1 MSSNYSKNST
11 DLYYKLYG
19 SNPTEQIKEPKELAE
34 PEILY
39 LENKIDKEIDNKN
52 GKIENDVSFEA
63 MSKLLNESASKYEII
78 KNILYLGNEED
89 KTNANFISELDNSF
103 IIISTYDKHLILYNE
118 NYKKILKIKFPLPIN
133 SFNELKSKENNN
145 IIRLICCSVYS
156 VYELSLDLINKEVKI
171 EKCIFSQN
179 LKEEKGKENKENI
192 DDECEEKKCF
202 NYHYMLKLNNNKE
215 LLCTNHGVYEGN
227 NILNKEENNQEPI
240 LFKQYT
246 ELVAL
251 NNRFICFKSNNQL
264 SKGED
269 SLTIFEM
276 NDKKIINKINGYSFS
291 ISPYKLIL
299 LSHNEKNKTLI
310 CGCTKYSS
318 EQKNGILIV
327 NFDLFEE
334 ESIKTNIKFEETE
347 SFNLNC
353 ICYLK
358 NKNKENNNR
367 EGFLLAGGVDNEYN
381 EGLIKMFKIKC
392 DENNI
397 NVEYLQDL
405 ELDDSIRG
413 NISYIYQL
421 KNGKI
426 IISCENGNYLFTEPN
441 LEGYLEDLDDA

>member
-1 MSSNYSKNST
+1 MSSNST

-19 SNPTEQIKEPKELAE
+19 SNPTEKIKEPKELTE
-34 PEILY
+34 PEILF
-39 LENKIDKEIDNKN
+39 LENKIDKEKDNKN
-52 GKIENDVSFEA
+52 GKIKNDNSLEDI
-63 MSKLLNESASKYEII
+63 SKLLNETASKYEII

-118 NYKKILKIKFPLPIN
+118 NYRKILKIKFPLPIN
-133 SFNELKSKENNN
+133 SFNELKRKEKN

-179 LKEEKGKENKENI
+179 IKEEKEKENKENKENK
-192 DDECEEKKCF
+192 DDEHEEKKRF
-202 NYHYMLKLNNNKE
+202 NYHYMFKVNDDKE
-215 LLCTNHGVYEGN
+215 FLCTNHGVYEGN

-240 LFKQYT
+240 LFSQYT
-246 ELVAL
+246 ELVEL
-251 NNRFICFKSNNQL
+251 NNRFICLKSNSQL

-318 EQKNGILIV
+318 DQKNGILIV
-327 NFDLFEE
+327 NFDLKEE
-334 ESIKTNIKFEETE
+334 ESIKTNIKFEETD

-358 NKNKENNNR
+358 NINKENNNR

-381 EGLIKMFKIKC
+381 QGVIKMFKINC
-392 DENNI
+392 EENNI

-405 ELDDSIRG
+405 ELDDSIEG

-426 IISCENGNYLFTEPN
+426 IISCENGNYLFAEPN
-441 LEGYLEDLDDA
+441 LEGYIEDLNDV

>member
-1 MSSNYSKNST
+1 MSSNST

-19 SNPTEQIKEPKELAE
+19 SNPTEKIKEPKELTE
-34 PEILY
+34 PEILF
-39 LENKIDKEIDNKN
+39 LENKIDKEKDNKN
-52 GKIENDVSFEA
+52 GKIKNDNSLEDI
-63 MSKLLNESASKYEII
+63 SKLLNETASKYEII

-118 NYKKILKIKFPLPIN
+118 NYRKILKIKFPLPIN
-133 SFNELKSKENNN
+133 SFNELKRKEKN

-179 LKEEKGKENKENI
+179 IKEEKEKENKENKENK
-192 DDECEEKKCF
+192 DDEHEEKKRF
-202 NYHYMLKLNNNKE
+202 NYHYMFKVNDDKE
-215 LLCTNHGVYEGN
+215 FLCTNHGVYEGN

-240 LFKQYT
+240 LFSQYT
-246 ELVAL
+246 ELVEL
-251 NNRFICFKSNNQL
+251 NNRFICLKSNSQL

-291 ISPYKLIL
+291 ISSYKLIL

-318 EQKNGILIV
+318 DQKNGILIV
-327 NFDLFEE
+327 NFDLKEE
-334 ESIKTNIKFEETE
+334 ESIKTNIKFEETD

-358 NKNKENNNR
+358 NINKENNNR
-367 EGFLLAGGVDNEYN
+367 EGILLAGGVDNEYN
-381 EGLIKMFKIKC
+381 QGVIKMFKINC
-392 DENNI
+392 EENNI

-405 ELDDSIRG
+405 ELDDSIEG

-426 IISCENGNYLFTEPN
+426 IISCENGNYLFAEPN
-441 LEGYLEDLDDA
+441 LEGYIEDLNDV

>member
-1 MSSNYSKNST
+1 MSSNST

-19 SNPTEQIKEPKELAE
+19 SHPTEKIKEPKELTE
-34 PEILY
+34 PEILF
-39 LENKIDKEIDNKN
+39 LDNKIDKEKDNKN
-52 GKIENDVSFEA
+52 GKIKNDISLEDI
-63 MSKLLNESASKYEII
+63 SKLLNETPSKYEII

-118 NYKKILKIKFPLPIN
+118 NYQKILKIKFPLPIN
-133 SFNELKSKENNN
+133 SFNELKSKEKN

-179 LKEEKGKENKENI
+179 LKEEKEKENK
-192 DDECEEKKCF
+192 DDEHEEKKSF
-202 NYHYMLKLNNNKE
+202 NYHYMFKLKNNKE
-215 LLCTNHGVYEGN
+215 FLCTNHGVYEGN

-240 LFKQYT
+240 LSSQYT
-246 ELVAL
+246 ELVEL

-264 SKGED
+264 NKGED
-269 SLTIFEM
+269 SLTIFEI

-327 NFDLFEE
+327 NFDLNEE
-334 ESIKTNIKFEETE
+334 EIIKTNIKFEETD

-381 EGLIKMFKIKC
+381 QGVIKMFKINC
-392 DENNI
+392 DENNL
-397 NVEYLQDL
+397 NVEFLQDL
-405 ELDDSIRG
+405 ELDDSIEG

-441 LEGYLEDLDDA
+441 LEGYTEDLDDV

>member
-1 MSSNYSKNST
+1 MSSNST

-19 SNPTEQIKEPKELAE
+19 SNPTEKIKEPKELTE
-34 PEILY
+34 PEILF
-39 LENKIDKEIDNKN
+39 LENKIDKEKDNKN
-52 GKIENDVSFEA
+52 GKIKNDNSLEDI
-63 MSKLLNESASKYEII
+63 SKLLNETASKYEII

-118 NYKKILKIKFPLPIN
+118 NYRKILKIKFPLPIN
-133 SFNELKSKENNN
+133 SFNELKSKEKN

-179 LKEEKGKENKENI
+179 IKEEKEKENKENKEI
-192 DDECEEKKCF
+192 KDDEHEEKKRF
-202 NYHYMLKLNNNKE
+202 NYHYMFKVNDDKE
-215 LLCTNHGVYEGN
+215 FLCTNHGVYEGN

-240 LFKQYT
+240 LFSQYT
-246 ELVAL
+246 ELVEL
-251 NNRFICFKSNNQL
+251 NNRFICLKSNSQL

-327 NFDLFEE
+327 NFDLKEE
-334 ESIKTNIKFEETE
+334 ESIKTNIKFEETD

-358 NKNKENNNR
+358 NINKENNNR

-381 EGLIKMFKIKC
+381 QGVIKMFKINC
-392 DENNI
+392 EESNI

-405 ELDDSIRG
+405 ELDDSIEG

-441 LEGYLEDLDDA
+441 LEGYIEDLNDV